1 MSAPI
6 PAARHERVR
15 RERGQT
21 LLEAVVVTVVMVL
34 ALCTPWLDG
43 LSPVDLLLSSL
54 GGLTGSYVDWLKVI

>member
-6 PAARHERVR
+6 PVARHERVR

-21 LLEAVVVTVVMVL
+21 LLEAIVVTVTMVL
-34 ALCTPWLDG
+34 ALCTPWIDG

-54 GGLTGSYVDWLKVI
+54 GSLTGSYVDWLKVI